1 MLYCLH
7 YNLQFLNGIL
17 KRSESNQDF
26 LASTDTEGVCVSVSL
41 CLSFANFVNIKVNV
55 GTSIEQGIQGARMC
69 CGRGEIMGALPYH
82 DLHKFMYI

>member
-41 CLSFANFVNIKVNV
+41 CLQ
-55 GTSIEQGIQGARMC
+55 T
-69 CGRGEIMGALPYH
+69 L
-82 DLHKFMYI
+82 